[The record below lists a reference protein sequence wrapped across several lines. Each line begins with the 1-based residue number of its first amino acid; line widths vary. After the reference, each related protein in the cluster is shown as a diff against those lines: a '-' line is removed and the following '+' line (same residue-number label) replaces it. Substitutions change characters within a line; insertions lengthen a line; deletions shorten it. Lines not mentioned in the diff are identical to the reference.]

1 MNLLWKQKNIIK
13 KSQTDSAWIGYVGC
27 KTRKIRLITKT
38 FTAWSRSHS
47 STVQSWTHSSNLFFF
62 PLTKWKEMGSRNKT
76 SCNRMGSAVLKV
88 LRTISGYWS
97 GHTPVTRPTS
107 LYLQTKGKCSSD
119 CDSGGR
125 RSWETWLG
133 GEHVRHPWAWCMM
146 HETNVST
153 LPVEHSSEHRT
164 AERGTAWS

>member
-1 MNLLWKQKNIIK
+1 MKAKKYHKKESNWFCMNWICWLQNKKNQIDNQDFYRMVKVTLL
-13 KSQTDSAWIGYVGC
+13 Y
-27 KTRKIRLITKT
+27 R
-38 FTAWSRSHS
+38 
-47 STVQSWTHSSNLFFF
+47 TVLDTLFKFIFF

-76 SCNRMGSAVLKV
+76 WCNRMGSAVLKV

-107 LYLQTKGKCSSD
+107 LYLQTKGKCSSNG
-119 CDSGGR
+119 DSGGR

-146 HETNVST
+146 RETNVST
-153 LPVEHSSEHRT
+153 LPVERSSEHRT
-164 AERGTAWS
+164 AERGTIWS